1 MNKYKILVLIANHT
15 NSQLKYNISLN
26 NISLIKDY
34 VTDICII
41 DTKNELYAQKL
52 NNDLIKIYN
61 NIIQYIYLDNN
72 YYYDFGKWINAL
84 QNIDYDKYD
93 FILFLNDSI
102 ILTYE
107 IRNYFIY
114 IENVM
119 KYDTQLYAY
128 NDSSQVKY
136 HYQSYLFLLNKNS
149 ALTFID
155 FFESRKNNITNLDT
169 LVQNIELN
177 MCEIVENHDCFLK
190 IADEYNSLKN
200 IHWENDELY
209 QYLLNKEIIAII
221 KLKRILFIQK
231 TFKLT
236 IYGHSIDNFDYGYYK
251 TKYSDLYNL
260 TDSELL
266 EHFIH
271 IGQYE
276 GRKFNQELITVLPK
290 YYREKLKIIGILQ
303 FFDLPED
310 FDIYYY
316 RFYNKDLKDLPII
329 DLIFH
334 YINNGFYEGRQYK
347 KDHNNLNLNN
357 YYLYLLKINDQ
368 LPYDF
373 NINSYILLNNL
384 YTNYGY
390 IGAIYDYFNS
400 NKIKPYTK
408 SILDEK
414 IANLDLDIYKRINS
428 ITDIIDTS
436 IIIHQ
441 YLHNNNKIYKIPI
454 DFDHEIYRK
463 LNKDLKKLNNF
474 QLEEHYILYG
484 MSERRLYRIP
494 DDFDINVYRSLYK
507 DLKNISDEKIIE
519 HYITTGYSQGRIYSI
534 PKDFNSEMYK
544 RIYKDM
550 SKLSDIKVKEHY
562 MNYGINEGRIYKVP
576 DDFNPFKYKLIHR
589 DLEKLS
595 EDELIEHYLLIGKN
609 ENRQYKIPDDFDPKI
624 YQKIYSNLK
633 HLTEKEI
640 TDYYFNYD
648 LATNKIYKLPEDFD
662 PIKYRD
668 IYKDLSDFT
677 NDELIDHYLTYGI
690 RSGRIYKLP
699 NDFNA
704 KNYKNIYSELKKMS
718 DEELVNHYITI
729 GIKEGRIY
737 KLPDDFNC
745 ALYKEIY
752 SDLSNLN
759 DKELIN
765 HYMTHGIKEKR
776 YYGLPKNFN
785 HSNYRKL
792 NKDLSKFTDE
802 ELTKH
807 YLLYG
812 IKEKRPYK

>member
-1 MNKYKILVLIANHT
+1 MNKYKILALIANHT
-15 NSQLKYNISLN
+15 NSQIKYNISLN

-52 NNDLIKIYN
+52 NNDIIKLYN

-72 YYYDFGKWINAL
+72 HYYDFGKWINTL
-84 QNIDYDKYD
+84 QNIDYKKYD
-93 FILFLNDSI
+93 YILFLNDSV
-102 ILTYE
+102 ILSYE
-107 IRNYFIY
+107 IKNYFVY

-119 KYDTQLYAY
+119 KSDTQLYAY

-136 HYQSYLFLLNKNS
+136 HYQSYLFLLNINS
-149 ALTFID
+149 VPTFIH
-155 FFESRKNNITNLDT
+155 FFESRKNNITDLCS
-169 LVQNIELN
+169 LVENIELN
-177 MCEIVENHDCFLK
+177 MCEIVKNHDCFLK

-200 IHWENDELY
+200 IHWENEQLY
-209 QYLLNKEIIAII
+209 EYLLSKKIIAII
-221 KLKRILFIQK
+221 KLKRIFYIQK

-236 IYGHSIDNFDYGYYK
+236 IYGHSIDNFDYNYYK
-251 TKYSDLYNL
+251 TKYADLSNL

-266 EHFIH
+266 QHFIN

-276 GRKFNQELITVLPK
+276 GRKFNQELITILPK

-329 DLIFH
+329 DIIFH
-334 YINNGFYEGRQYK
+334 YMNNGLYEGRQYK
-347 KDHNNLNLNN
+347 KDHNNINLNS
-357 YYLYLLKINDQ
+357 YYLHLLKINDQ
-368 LPYDF
+368 LPNDF

-384 YTNYGY
+384 YTSHGY

-400 NKIKPYTK
+400 NKKKPYKK
-408 SILDEK
+408 SLLDEK

-428 ITDIIDTS
+428 IINIDDIN
-436 IIIHQ
+436 IIIQQ
-441 YLHNNNKIYKIPI
+441 YLHNNKIYKIPI
-454 DFDHEIYRK
+454 DFNHAIYRK
-463 LNKDLKKLNNF
+463 LNKDLKKLNNS

-484 MSERRLYRIP
+484 ISEHRLYRIP
-494 DDFDINVYRSLYK
+494 DDFNTNIYRSLYK
-507 DLKNISDEKIIE
+507 DLKNIPDEKIIE
-519 HYITTGYSQGRIYSI
+519 HYISIGYSEGRIYSI
-534 PKDFNSEMYK
+534 PKDFNSDMYK

-550 SKLSDIKVKEHY
+550 SKLSDIKLKEHY

-576 DDFNPFKYKLIHR
+576 DDFNPFKYKLIHK

-595 EDELIEHYLLIGKN
+595 ENELIEHYLLIGKR

-633 HLTEKEI
+633 HLTDKEI
-640 TDYYFNYD
+640 TEYYFNCD
-648 LATNKIYKLPEDFD
+648 LVTNKIYKLPEDFD

-668 IYKDLSDFT
+668 IYRDLSDLSD
-677 NDELIDHYLTYGI
+677 DELRDHYLTYGI

-699 NDFNA
+699 IDFNA
-704 KNYKNIYSELKKMS
+704 KNYKNIYSDLKKMS

-792 NKDLSKFTDE
+792 NKDLTKFTDD